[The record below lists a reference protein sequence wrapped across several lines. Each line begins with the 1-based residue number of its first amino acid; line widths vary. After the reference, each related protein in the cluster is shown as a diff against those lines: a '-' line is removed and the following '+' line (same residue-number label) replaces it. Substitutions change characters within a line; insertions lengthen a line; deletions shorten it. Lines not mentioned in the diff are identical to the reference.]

1 MGDIKK
7 ITLSTW
13 CTLLRIILSPVIAV
27 LFKNG
32 YLHASFV
39 CFVIASFTDVCDG
52 ALARLRNEHT
62 VMGAW
67 LDPIADKILLITC
80 LFMLTSADIITNA
93 IPYWLACLVLTKEL
107 LLLSGVTCFYVWHG
121 CIDIR
126 PTLLSKITTVLQVCF
141 IGTCFISSVWGAAF
155 KQIGDAMCPIVATMV
170 LLSLLQYAL
179 IGLCVRK
186 KI

>member
-32 YLHASFV
+32 YSYASFV

-52 ALARLRNEHT
+52 ALARLRNEQT

-67 LDPIADKILLITC
+67 LDPVADKILLVTC
-80 LFMLTSADIITNA
+80 LFMLTSADTITGA

-107 LLLSGVTCFYVWHG
+107 LLLLGVVSFYMWHG
-121 CIDIR
+121 CVDIR
-126 PTLLSKITTVLQVCF
+126 PTFLSKVTTALQVCF
-141 IGTCFISSVWGAAF
+141 IGMCFISSVWGAAF
-155 KQIGDAMCPIVATMV
+155 KQICDTMCPIVATMV
-170 LLSLLQYAL
+170 LLSLLQYMS